1 MLLGRQ
7 LVIGLK
13 SLVAYAL
20 LDFEAPRLGC
30 CRNLASWAILESKP
44 VGGCGMNSWS
54 EGPISIL
61 ARIRRQSSEADGG
74 SNFWAA
80 LNRDVADLAAALSL
94 PTLSLFAVD
103 AFSIEPGVEVR
114 TRYLVGLTG
123 ALLQGLVRGRD
134 FAREGRRLEPE
145 SITSDSSFRLLCSAE
160 AAANLSLGQAV
171 KVACA
176 ELQQLCHAGDSPV
189 LSLAA
194 VPSQDGQEKTGGL
207 LIPVTVTLTNAS
219 RLRTQRVC
227 GLLLLGFSSSHPSK
241 DEQLYCEET
250 GYLLASLLSRPM
262 LSLLSTRFQE
272 DSAASPELSRRLSA
286 EQWLRQSICAVHS
299 SLDRDFVMQTLA
311 DSLGRGLKPSRCLV
325 VRTAGGAAQVLHE
338 WEDPDFS
345 PLGLGRTSQFPLFA
359 CELLERL
366 SAYSDLSLLKQEGR
380 LSEDEYDMLSFD
392 GIESMV
398 GLPLFQGSSS
408 FGVIALVSS
417 KKRHW
422 SDLEME
428 CLDTLT
434 KQASIALGHCLE
446 FQSVRDQL
454 FHAGLMSNLTGQL
467 ISALESVS
475 GNQRSLRPL
484 PEEKSSESPEANLS
498 ARELEVL
505 RLISSGYANRE
516 IAQRLFLTESTVE
529 LHASRI
535 RKKLKLKSRT
545 ALVKYACD
553 KGIV

>member
-1 MLLGRQ
+1 
-7 LVIGLK
+7 
-13 SLVAYAL
+13 
-20 LDFEAPRLGC
+20 
-30 CRNLASWAILESKP
+30 
-44 VGGCGMNSWS
+44 MNNWS
-54 EGPISIL
+54 EGTISIL
-61 ARIRRQSSEADGG
+61 ARIRNQSSQADGG

-80 LNRDVADLAAALSL
+80 LNRDVTDLAATLSL
-94 PTLSLFAVD
+94 STLSLFAVD

-123 ALLQGLVRGRD
+123 SLLQGLVRGRD

-145 SITSDSSFRLLCSAE
+145 SITSESSFRLLCSAE
-160 AAANLSLGQAV
+160 AAANLALGQAV
-171 KVACA
+171 KVASA
-176 ELQQLCHAGDSPV
+176 ELQQLSEAGDSPF

-194 VPSQDGQEKTGGL
+194 LPSIYKQESKGRQEEPGGL

-227 GLLLLGFSSSHPSK
+227 GLLLLGFSSAQMSK
-241 DEQLYCEET
+241 EEQLLCEQT

-325 VRTAGGAAQVLHE
+325 VRTTGGVAQVLHE
-338 WEDPDFS
+338 WEDPNFS

-359 CELLERL
+359 CELLGRL

-380 LSEDEYDMLSFD
+380 ISEEEYDMLSFD

-398 GLPLFQGSSS
+398 GLPLLQGSTS

-422 SDLEME
+422 SDLEVE

-434 KQASIALGHCLE
+434 KQASIALGHCLD
-446 FQSVRDQL
+446 FQNARDQL

-475 GNQRSLRPL
+475 SNRKTSRPL
-484 PEEKSSESPEANLS
+484 VEEKSSESPEANLS